1 MTMEDVFY
9 KLEGLSELAYG
20 LAAITED
27 SHRNHALTILGDE
40 LTDLAMEV
48 EKKAGV

>member
-1 MTMEDVFY
+1 MTMEDVLY

-40 LTDLAMEV
+40 LTELASEV
-48 EKKAGV
+48 ESKTGL